1 MLPYGVEGDVASNRD
16 KRREL
21 VIELGIEWVLAWT
34 KVESHLQMFSF
45 VQSHL
50 RKIVK
55 KRSRNVR
62 VQRSE
67 SDHDIPAT

>member
-1 MLPYGVEGDVASNRD
+1 MVLKGMSH
-16 KRREL
+16 L
-21 VIELGIEWVLAWT
+21 IEIRGESWGLNWGLAWT
-34 KVESHLQMFSF
+34 EVESHLQMFSF

-55 KRSRNVR
+55 ERSRNVR